1 MMNKVLI
8 KLYVPTLGENYDIYI
23 PVNEMV
29 WKVNR
34 LIVKLISDMS
44 NDNFSIDKDYAL
56 INIDTGMI
64 YNNNDIIIN
73 TDIRNAS
80 RLLLVEIG
88 SLSNNG

>member
-23 PVNEMV
+23 QVNEMV

-80 RLLLVEIG
+80 RLLLVEI
-88 SLSNNG
+88 

>member
-29 WKVNR
+29 WKVSR

-80 RLLLVEIG
+80 RLLLVEI
-88 SLSNNG
+88 

>member
-23 PVNEMV
+23 PVNEMI

-80 RLLLVEIG
+80 RLLLVEI
-88 SLSNNG
+88 

>member
-56 INIDTGMI
+56 INIDTAMI

-80 RLLLVEIG
+80 RLLLVEI
-88 SLSNNG
+88 

>member
-23 PVNEMV
+23 PVNEMA

-80 RLLLVEIG
+80 RLLLVEI
-88 SLSNNG
+88 

>member
-29 WKVNR
+29 WKFNR

-80 RLLLVEIG
+80 RLLLVEI
-88 SLSNNG
+88 

>member
-34 LIVKLISDMS
+34 LIVKLINDMS
-44 NDNFSIDKDYAL
+44 NDNFSIDRDYAL

-80 RLLLVEIG
+80 RLLLVEI
-88 SLSNNG
+88 

>member
-44 NDNFSIDKDYAL
+44 NDNFSIDRDYAL

-80 RLLLVEIG
+80 RLLLVEI
-88 SLSNNG
+88 

>member
-8 KLYVPTLGENYDIYI
+8 KLYIPTLGENYDIYI

-80 RLLLVEIG
+80 RLLLVEI
-88 SLSNNG
+88 

>member
-1 MMNKVLI
+1 MNKVLI

-80 RLLLVEIG
+80 RLLLVEI
-88 SLSNNG
+88 

>member
-23 PVNEMV
+23 PDNDRV

-80 RLLLVEIG
+80 RLLLVEI
-88 SLSNNG
+88 

>member
-8 KLYVPTLGENYDIYI
+8 KLYIPTLGENYDIYI

-44 NDNFSIDKDYAL
+44 NDNFSIDRDYAL

-80 RLLLVEIG
+80 RLLLVEI
-88 SLSNNG
+88 